1 LEDLAGGIME
11 DMSVIIY
18 EIQQMLKIF
27 AEMPKIPEIE
37 NPPSSEEA

>member
-1 LEDLAGGIME
+1 LEELAGGIME
-11 DMSVIIY
+11 DMSVITN
-18 EIQQMLKIF
+18 EIQQTLRIF